1 MNFPLPPKKEEV
13 VQKLHPMGQPTE
25 GMTVAA
31 VRPLWLGSRIPMM
44 RLDSGNYTGMADR
57 RMLVFSEVAAHPGD
71 SFAADN
77 VIGIDYVVNVGSRGD
92 VPADTNY
99 RMR

>member
-1 MNFPLPPKKEEV
+1 
-13 VQKLHPMGQPTE
+13 
-25 GMTVAA
+25 
-31 VRPLWLGSRIPMM
+31 
-44 RLDSGNYTGMADR
+44 MADR

-71 SFAADN
+71 SFAADS